1 MFHLDYDLPVFAKKT
16 NVFHLGKVSAD
27 SCLSSSIEI
36 SYHLTK
42 NDQTASLPF
51 SIDSQNGVITVTRDL
66 DREIQ
71 SYYKF
76 SIDSFNHKTRQIS
89 QTSVEVNILDE
100 NDHYPI
106 FDKTLNNLHE
116 QYVFINKSLPL
127 TRRHQINQ
135 TMINPIFIAR
145 ISATDGDEG
154 SNSLINYYFTNNENY
169 AFFHLYPNGTIVLY
183 NQNDLQLPYRLE
195 VYARDQG
202 NPVPYNSKETIVIY
216 VCDVAKRE
224 ECPLEHSITYHD
236 WNLPDSPLKINRL
249 TANFYLGSIFIMIS
263 ILLFIVIIIVCVVWN
278 LILKGQLKHKQ
289 QQMVTN
295 GSKSS
300 TESYNCRTEARKN
313 LSKSPDDHLMDNF
326 LCLF

>member
-1 MFHLDYDLPVFAKKT
+1 MRDCDLPVFAKKM

-42 NDQTASLPF
+42 NEQTASLPF

-71 SYYKF
+71 SRYKF

-89 QTSVEVNILDE
+89 QTEVQVNILDE

-116 QYVFINKSLPL
+116 QYIFINKSLTL

-224 ECPLEHSITYHD
+224 ECPLEHSITYQD

-263 ILLFIVIIIVCVVWN
+263 ILLFVIIIIVCVVWN
-278 LILKGQLKHKQ
+278 LILKGQLKNKQ
-289 QQMVTN
+289 QQMLTN
-295 GSKSS
+295 GLNSS
-300 TESYNCRTEARKN
+300 TESYNCRAEARKN
-313 LSKSPDDHLMDNF
+313 LSKTPVDYLMDPF
-326 LCLF
+326 LYLF